1 MAGKRG
7 ITQRASDS
15 VLFLNVQSALYML
28 EPWERVLALS
38 VVAGVTAMSFYT
50 AVVYLPPWFA

>member
-1 MAGKRG
+1 MAEKRG
-7 ITQRASDS
+7 LVQRASDA

-38 VVAGVTAMSFYT
+38 VATGVAAMSIYT